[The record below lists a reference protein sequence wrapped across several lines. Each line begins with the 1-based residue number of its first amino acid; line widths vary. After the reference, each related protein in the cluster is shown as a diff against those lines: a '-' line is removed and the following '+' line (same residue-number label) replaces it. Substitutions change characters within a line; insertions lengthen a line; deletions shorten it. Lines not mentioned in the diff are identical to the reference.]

1 MFGQCFHCPAFF
13 FIPPLSSFSLFTD
26 HIGRA
31 LERFPSSRERL
42 ACGAGGCH
50 SASRDVALGVCVPRG
65 GRAVLGAL
73 PGGITPVSLLRP
85 SPTGPSNNATGQSRA
100 MIAAA
105 ARRRD
110 SSHNELYYE
119 EADHERRVKKRR
131 ARCGAPGGTAP
142 SARGPFLS
150 FFFFFLTAKVTHCSV
165 SLELLT
171 NAQLTPSCWPA
182 ARTLSGPILHLQALA
197 GFRDLSLVTAVD
209 GGGFSV
215 VCAEPLSLSQRLL
228 VWLPDEQGDG
238 CGAWQGASEPPATSQ
253 RMRSLS

>member
-1 MFGQCFHCPAFF
+1 MATSFHPLSFRVMFGQCFHCPAFF
-13 FIPPLSSFSLFTD
+13 FIPPLSSFSIFTD

-31 LERFPSSRERL
+31 LERLPSSREHL

-50 SASRDVALGVCVPRG
+50 SASREVALGVCVPRG

-131 ARCGAPGGTAP
+131 ARCRAPGGTVP
-142 SARGPFLS
+142 FGRGPFLP
-150 FFFFFLTAKVTHCSV
+150 FFFFF
-165 SLELLT
+165 
-171 NAQLTPSCWPA
+171 
-182 ARTLSGPILHLQALA
+182 
-197 GFRDLSLVTAVD
+197 F
-209 GGGFSV
+209 
-215 VCAEPLSLSQRLL
+215 
-228 VWLPDEQGDG
+228 
-238 CGAWQGASEPPATSQ
+238 
-253 RMRSLS
+253 